1 MNQKPRGR
9 FAPSP
14 SGRMHLGNAWTALL
28 AWLDIRKLGGTM
40 VLRMEDL
47 DPDRSRAQY
56 AEGLLEDLHWLGLD
70 WDEGPDQPGPFA
82 PYKQSERSDLYLAAL
97 DLLAKQGLVY
107 PCFCSRAQLR
117 SAASVA
123 SAPHAGEFEPL
134 YSGRCAQLSSQEQ
147 SEIMAAKR
155 QAAYRLRVGPAE
167 ITFVDLLFGPQVQAL
182 QQSCGDFVIRRSD
195 GVYAY
200 QLAVV
205 VDDAAMGITRVLRGA
220 DLLAST
226 PRQIYLWQLLGFQP
240 PSFIH
245 VPLLLAADGSRLS
258 KRQGSLTIAALR
270 QAGVRPEQV
279 IGHLAAWA
287 GLVEQPE
294 PLRPAELIDSF
305 SLDRIPRSPV
315 VVGDTLPMSI

>member
-1 MNQKPRGR
+1 
-9 FAPSP
+9 
-14 SGRMHLGNAWTALL
+14 MHLGNAWTALL

-47 DPDRSRAQY
+47 DPDRSRAQF
-56 AEGLLEDLHWLGLD
+56 AEGLLEDLRWLGLD
-70 WDEGPDQPGPFA
+70 WDEGPDRPGAFA
-82 PYKQSERSDLYLAAL
+82 PYNQSERFDLYLAAFESFVR
-97 DLLAKQGLVY
+97 QGLVY

-123 SAPHAGEFEPL
+123 SAPHAGEIEPV
-134 YSGRCAQLSSQEQ
+134 YSGRCAQFSPQEQ
-147 SEIMAAKR
+147 SDIMAAKR
-155 QAAYRLRVGPAE
+155 QAAYRLRVRPAE
-167 ITFVDLLFGPQVQAL
+167 ISFFDLLFGPQRQAL
-182 QQSCGDFVIRRSD
+182 HQSCGDFVIRRSD

-226 PRQIYLWQLLGFQP
+226 PRQIYLWQLLGFPP

-258 KRQGSLTIAALR
+258 KRQGSLSIAALR
-270 QAGVRPEQV
+270 QDGVRPEQV

-287 GLVEQPE
+287 GLIEQLE
-294 PLRPAELIDSF
+294 PLRPTELIDSF
-305 SLDRIPRSPV
+305 SLERLPRSPV
-315 VVGDTLPMSI
+315 VVGDTLPLSI

>member
-1 MNQKPRGR
+1 
-9 FAPSP
+9 
-14 SGRMHLGNAWTALL
+14 MHLGNAWTALL

-47 DPDRSRAQY
+47 DPDRCRAHF
-56 AEGLLEDLHWLGLD
+56 AEGLLEDLCWLGLD
-70 WDEGPDQPGPFA
+70 WDEGPDRPGDFS
-82 PYKQSERSDLYLAAL
+82 PYNQSERFDLYLAAFEEFVR
-97 DLLAKQGLVY
+97 QGLVY

-117 SAASVA
+117 SAASVV
-123 SAPHAGEFEPL
+123 SAPHAGEMEPV
-134 YSGRCAQLSSQEQ
+134 YSGRCAQFSPQEQ
-147 SEIMAAKR
+147 SDVMAAKR

-167 ITFVDLLFGPQVQAL
+167 IAFVDLLFGPQRQAL

-205 VDDAAMGITRVLRGA
+205 VDDAAMGITRILRGA

-240 PSFIH
+240 PDFIH
-245 VPLLLAADGSRLS
+245 VPLLLGTDGSRLS
-258 KRQGSLTIAALR
+258 KRQGSLAIAALR

-305 SLDRIPRSPV
+305 SLDRIPRTPV
-315 VVGDTLPMSI
+315 VVDDTFPLSI

>member
-1 MNQKPRGR
+1 MNQKLRGR

-14 SGRMHLGNAWTALL
+14 SGRMHLGNAWTAFL

-47 DPDRSRAQY
+47 DPDRSRAEY
-56 AEGLLEDLHWLGLD
+56 AAGLLEDLHWLGLD
-70 WDEGPDQPGPFA
+70 WDEGPDRQGDFGP
-82 PYKQSERSDLYLAAL
+82 YNQSERFDLYLAAFETL
-97 DLLAKQGLVY
+97 VQQGLVY

-117 SAASVA
+117 SNVSVT
-123 SAPHAGEFEPL
+123 SAPHAGEMEPV
-134 YSGRCAQLSSQEQ
+134 YSGRCGQLSAEEQ
-147 SEIMAAKR
+147 RDLTACKR
-155 QAAYRLRVGPAE
+155 QSSYRLRVGSAE
-167 ITFVDLLFGPQVQAL
+167 LAFVDLLFGPQM
-182 QQSCGDFVIRRSD
+182 QSLRQCCGDFVIRRSD

-205 VDDAAMGITRVLRGA
+205 VDDAAMGINRILRGA

-240 PSFIH
+240 PDFIH
-245 VPLLLAADGSRLS
+245 VPLLMGADGSRLS

-270 QAGVRPEQV
+270 QAGMRPEQV
-279 IGHLAAWA
+279 VGHLAAWA

-305 SLDRIPRSPV
+305 SLDRIPRTPV
-315 VVGDTLPMSI
+315 VVGDTFPLSI